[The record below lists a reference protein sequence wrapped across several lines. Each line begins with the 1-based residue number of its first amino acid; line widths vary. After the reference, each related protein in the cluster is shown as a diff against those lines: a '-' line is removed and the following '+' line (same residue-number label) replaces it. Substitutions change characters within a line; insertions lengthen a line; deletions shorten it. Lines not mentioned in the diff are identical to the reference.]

1 MTQSKTQS
9 QEPQSPDI
17 VACVVGARPNFV
29 KMGPILRGIAASAPA
44 VQTRL
49 VHTGQHY
56 DDAMSDSFFRQLGL
70 PQPDVHLSVGSG
82 RQGEQTAKIL
92 DSYERWLLECD
103 QPPSATLVVGDVNST
118 VGCALASVKLGI
130 PVIHVEAGLRSFDRT
145 MPEEINRVVTDAI
158 SELLLVSEPSGREN
172 LLREG
177 KRDESIRLCGNVM
190 IDVLRSQLEAAT
202 ALDPLAKMGLRKN
215 QYVVWTMHRPS
226 NVDDPELL
234 RQLCE
239 SMMQIAE
246 RLPVVFPVHPRTR
259 SRLEAIGLWQTL
271 ESSPSILATAPLS
284 YHELLGLTSNAKII
298 ITDSGGLQEEATA
311 LEIPCL
317 TLRENTERPITV
329 DEGTSVLV
337 GHDVG
342 LLVKLVDDVIANKF
356 KQGRCPQLWDGSA
369 GRRVGA
375 EVAAFLVA
383 RKER

>member
-1 MTQSKTQS
+1 MHSK
-9 QEPQSPDI
+9 DI

-29 KMGPILRGIAASAPA
+29 KMGPILRGIEACAPN

-49 VHTGQHY
+49 IHTGQHY

-92 DSYERWLLECD
+92 DSYERWLLDCE
-103 QPPSATLVVGDVNST
+103 QTPAATLVVGDVNST
-118 VGCALASVKLGI
+118 VGCALASTKLQI

-172 LLREG
+172 LLKEG
-177 KRDESIRLCGNVM
+177 KSDESIRLCGNVM
-190 IDVLRSQLEAAT
+190 IDVLRSQLDAAT
-202 ALDPLAKMGLRKN
+202 ALDPLRKMGLTKN
-215 QYVVWTMHRPS
+215 QYAVWTMHRPS
-226 NVDDPELL
+226 NVDDPEQL
-234 RQLCE
+234 RRFVDAMTQISQL
-239 SMMQIAE
+239 
-246 RLPVVFPVHPRTR
+246 LPVVFPVHPRTR
-259 SRLEAIGLWQTL
+259 NQLETLGLWQTL
-271 ESSPSILATAPLS
+271 EATSTILATDPLS
-284 YHELLGLTSNAKII
+284 YHELLGLTSKAKVI

-342 LLVKLVDDVIANKF
+342 LLVKLVDDVIENKF
-356 KQGRCPQLWDGSA
+356 KQGKCPQLWDGSA

-375 EVAAFLVA
+375 EVATFLA
-383 RKER
+383 SRKKLS

>member
-1 MTQSKTQS
+1 MHSK
-9 QEPQSPDI
+9 DI

-29 KMGPILRGIAASAPA
+29 KMGPILRGIEACAPN

-49 VHTGQHY
+49 IHTGQHY

-92 DSYERWLLECD
+92 DSYERWLLDCE
-103 QPPSATLVVGDVNST
+103 QTPAATLVVGDVNST
-118 VGCALASVKLGI
+118 VGCALASTKLQI

-172 LLREG
+172 LLKEG
-177 KRDESIRLCGNVM
+177 KSDESIRLCGNVM
-190 IDVLRSQLEAAT
+190 IDVLRSQLDAAT
-202 ALDPLAKMGLRKN
+202 ALDPLRKMGLTKN
-215 QYVVWTMHRPS
+215 QYAVWTMHRPS
-226 NVDDPELL
+226 NVDDPEQL
-234 RQLCE
+234 RRFVDAMTQISQL
-239 SMMQIAE
+239 
-246 RLPVVFPVHPRTR
+246 LPVVFPVHPRTR
-259 SRLEAIGLWQTL
+259 NQLETLGLWQTL
-271 ESSPSILATAPLS
+271 EATSTILATDPLS
-284 YHELLGLTSNAKII
+284 YHELLGLTSKAKVI

-342 LLVKLVDDVIANKF
+342 LLVKLVDDVIENKF
-356 KQGRCPQLWDGSA
+356 KQGKCPQLWDGSA

-375 EVAAFLVA
+375 EVATFMAS
-383 RKER
+383 RKNPS

>member
-1 MTQSKTQS
+1 MTPS
-9 QEPQSPDI
+9 QIQTKDI

-29 KMGPILRGIAASAPA
+29 KMGPILRGIAATSPNL
-44 VQTRL
+44 QTRL
-49 VHTGQHY
+49 IHTGQHY

-70 PQPDVHLSVGSG
+70 PKPDVYLSVGSG

-92 DSYERWLLECD
+92 DSYERWLLECE
-103 QPPSATLVVGDVNST
+103 QPPAATLVVGDVNST

-172 LLREG
+172 LLKEG
-177 KRDESIRLCGNVM
+177 KSNESIRLCGNVM
-190 IDVLRSQLEAAT
+190 IDVLRSQLDAAT
-202 ALDPLAKMGLRKN
+202 ALDPLSKMGLTKN

-234 RQLCE
+234 HQLCE
-239 SMMQIAE
+239 SMIQIAE

-259 SRLEAIGLWQTL
+259 NRLEAIGLWQTL

-342 LLVKLVDDVIANKF
+342 LLVTLVDDVIENRF
-356 KQGRCPQLWDGSA
+356 KQGKCPQLWDGSA
-369 GRRVGA
+369 GRRVGS
-375 EVAAFLVA
+375 EVAAFLAA
-383 RKER
+383 RKES